1 MAKVLH
7 EVEGLQ
13 RCIFWAKYDDGTGAC
28 LPLALHGLDVAM
40 VFRSLAELPGI
51 RRALSLSSERPLTGI
66 ILDRLA
72 FLVMLHDIGK
82 ANLGFQKKPWTGERV
97 GHLNELAPLFRCEEL
112 HQQFIQLMPE
122 EMPYWFSSG
131 EVAYSYF
138 MAVFSHHGRPLR
150 FEDKTTGAFL
160 RAPRYWHP
168 EGPWDPFQG
177 IREVVSAA
185 ESMFPG
191 AFGSTRQEDQLP
203 ESAPFQHRFAGLT
216 MLADWIGSNPEWF
229 PIKRMS
235 VEERYEQNQKIIP
248 GILRSIGL
256 DVRHVMPLLEGIES
270 FEDAFA
276 LKPRPLQKALED
288 LSPDEDSR
296 LLIVESDT
304 GSGKTEAALLWFLR
318 LFRLGKVDSLYFALP
333 TRVAAHEI
341 YRRVQDVVSRWFPT
355 PENRPLVILAVPGY
369 PSMAPEERILPSQS
383 KAQISQDDEAVAWR
397 ERVWAEEHPKR
408 FLAAPIAVGTVD
420 QAILSTI
427 QTAHAHLRSSLLDR
441 SLLVVDE
448 VHASDRYMSVLLKH
462 LVEHHLSVGGYS
474 LLMSATLGSRTQH
487 LLVPN
492 LPKKSLVEAIRSPY
506 PAYTLGSGRV
516 VMAHPTGMRSKT
528 VQFELHPW
536 AENPRPAI
544 EIVKE
549 AVREGARVL
558 VIFNTVPRSVNFFR
572 ILEENHVPFLFSCR
586 GIPTPHHG
594 RYAPETRILLDREV
608 TRSMGKESPSGPCI
622 LVGTQTL
629 EQSLDIDAD
638 LMITDLAP
646 ADVLLQRVGR
656 LHRHDRNRPPRYEK
670 PRCLVLIP
678 KDPLESALDD
688 KGDVL
693 SKYKKMGL
701 GSVYED
707 LRILELT
714 IRTLKSQPRV
724 EIPKDNRFLVEST
737 THEEA
742 LASLDSPRWTQHGRR
757 VDGAELAKAI
767 AAGMVTMPYDQYFG
781 AFSFHD
787 QAERVM
793 TRLGVRALRL
803 RMQQPFQGPFGETVR
818 EMIIPGHMA
827 PREKVEEMAF
837 LEQREDFALLQAGE
851 RRYRYSRLGLAAEGE
866 EDRHEDSQSFE

>member
-1 MAKVLH
+1 MAKAQY
-7 EVEGLQ
+7 EIETLQ
-13 RCIFWAKYDDGTGAC
+13 HCIFWAKYDHGTKSC
-28 LPLALHGLDVAM
+28 LPLVLHSLDVAM
-40 VFRSLAELPGI
+40 VFRALTELPGI
-51 RRALSLSSERPLTGI
+51 RRALDVSSERPLNPT

-82 ANLGFQKKPWTGERV
+82 ANLGFQRKPWTGEKV
-97 GHLNELAPLFRCEEL
+97 GHIRELAPLFTTHEL
-112 HQQFIQLMPE
+112 HQQFIQHMPE
-122 EMPYWFSSG
+122 EMSHWFSSG

-138 MAVFSHHGRPLR
+138 MAVFSHHGTPLR
-150 FEDKTTGAFL
+150 FEDETTGVSL
-160 RAPRYWHP
+160 RAPRYWNP
-168 EGPWDPFQG
+168 EGSWDPFQG
-177 IREVVSAA
+177 IAEVVSAGQ
-185 ESMFPG
+185 EMFPC
-191 AFGSTRQEDQLP
+191 AFRSLREDDQLP

-216 MLADWIGSNPEWF
+216 MLADWIGSNPDWF
-229 PIKRMS
+229 PIRRMS
-235 VEERYEQNQKIIP
+235 VEERHKQNQKIIP
-248 GILRSIGL
+248 EILRVIGL
-256 DVRHVMPLLEGIES
+256 DVRHLTPLVKGLQS
-270 FEDAFA
+270 FEKAFA

-288 LSPDEDSR
+288 LPPDDASR

-304 GSGKTEAALLWFLR
+304 GSGKTEAALHWFLR
-318 LFRLGKVDSLYFALP
+318 LFSEGKVDSLYFALP

-341 YRRVQDVVSRWFPT
+341 YRRVHDTVCRWFPS
-355 PENRPLVILAVPGY
+355 PERRPLVILAVPGY
-369 PSMAPEERILPSQS
+369 PSMAPEERALPSSS
-383 KAQISQDDEAVAWR
+383 KAQLSPDDEAIVWR

-462 LVEHHLSVGGYS
+462 LVEHHLSVGGYV
-474 LLMSATLGSRTQH
+474 LLMSATLGSRTRH
-487 LLVPN
+487 LLVPK
-492 LPKKSLVEAIRSPY
+492 LPRKTLEEAIQSPY
-506 PAYTLGSGRV
+506 PAYTLGSGRMV
-516 VMAHPTGMRSKT
+516 GAHLADMRSKT

-536 AENPRPAI
+536 AENPRPAV
-544 EIVKE
+544 EVVKE
-549 AVREGARVL
+549 AVEEGARVL
-558 VIFNTVPRSVNFFR
+558 VIFNTVARSVHFFR
-572 ILEENHVPFLFSCR
+572 MLEENHVPFLFTCR
-586 GIPTPHHG
+586 GIATPHHG
-594 RYAPETRILLDREV
+594 RYAPETRLLLDREV
-608 TRSMGKESPSGPCI
+608 TRSMGKESPCGPCI

-646 ADVLLQRVGR
+646 ADVLLQRIGR

-707 LRILELT
+707 LRVLELT

-724 EIPKDNRFLVEST
+724 QIPKDNRFLVEST

-767 AAGMVTMPYDQYFG
+767 AAGMVTIPYDQYFG
-781 AFSFHD
+781 AFSFQD

-827 PREKVEEMAF
+827 PRERVEEMAF

-866 EDRHEDSQSFE
+866 EDGDEDSQSFG